1 MREQKEIEIKG
12 TKYLLTQFDGM
23 FGLSVLQKVQA
34 IFIPAW
40 AQMQREIINGNE
52 AAFVDMVAALSPK
65 LAELDSGLIK
75 QVIEKGATRNSVQID
90 FARDFAGKYMEMLSL
105 LKEILMFN
113 FKDVFQELGFGEAEP
128 LEV

>member
-23 FGLSVLQKVQA
+23 FGFSVLQKVQA

-75 QVIEKGATRNSVQID
+75 QVIEKGATRNSIQID